1 MILRDLLISCRPK
14 TDDFWCSQSW
24 RIFYSWILWF
34 DILKKSIVNDARQT
48 TYHLCLSFLIR
59 LRLVVKN
66 QSYFEM
72 MFTVIANHQKC
83 LIWTFTPRCITES
96 LCWFWARKFKS
107 SKMRLFEYFSNFVK
121 YFLTVLFICK
131 LWLLV
136 KKNFL
141 KNVLVF
147 LKISFFSD
155 GNSWLNFITWLPNAT
170 FISTWQ
176 KGCVAR
182 TITMI

>member
-83 LIWTFTPRCITES
+83 LIWIFTPKLIVFFQMLILGKKIQIFENETFWVLFK
-96 LCWFWARKFKS
+96 LCKIFFNCFIYLQIMASGKKELLKKCARIFKDLLFFGRKF
-107 SKMRLFEYFSNFVK
+107 V
-121 YFLTVLFICK
+121 IK
-131 LWLLV
+131 LHYMA
-136 KKNFL
+136 
-141 KNVLVF
+141 
-147 LKISFFSD
+147 S
-155 GNSWLNFITWLPNAT
+155 
-170 FISTWQ
+170 
-176 KGCVAR
+176 
-182 TITMI
+182 